1 MQFWLFS
8 NKTGILSMGMS
19 FGARIEIIKC

>member
-8 NKTGILSMGMS
+8 NKTRLLSMGMS